1 MILLNFGNLLLAFLD
16 NGTDCTVPTTCG
28 TAFIT
33 AKAGQACKNA
43 PRCLCGTLGVV
54 LAQGCGRIQ
63 HNWRSGPASAGAF
76 APIDLSKEPPHFRC
90 LRSKVAGAVEPAKD
104 MARSIKDFLTCF
116 TRDSW
121 SCASAATRA
130 RASVAMS
137 SKSPAIWRAKFS
149 SCSPKS
155 AEETGLVNPWRCAF
169 WLDRFF
175 PEAERGPVLFFALRR
190 LAAV

>member
-54 LAQGCGRIQ
+54 LGQGCGRIQ
-63 HNWRSGPASAGAF
+63 NNWRSGPASAGAF

-104 MARSIKDFLTCF
+104 HGTLDQGFLDLLHARQLELCFRRNAREGKRRDVIQISSDLARQVFKLLSKIGRRNGLGQSMAMRVLAGPFLSRS
-116 TRDSW
+116 
-121 SCASAATRA
+121 
-130 RASVAMS
+130 
-137 SKSPAIWRAKFS
+137 
-149 SCSPKS
+149 
-155 AEETGLVNPWRCAF
+155 
-169 WLDRFF
+169 
-175 PEAERGPVLFFALRR
+175 
-190 LAAV
+190 